1 MQFCTERNIIPTE
14 GSVKQGVEFL
24 TFLYHEENIDRR
36 YSAINTARSAL
47 SSVLPCRNGQTF
59 GKDQI
64 VTDFMRGVFNLR
76 PPKPRYA
83 DIWDPDRVLNF
94 LKEWGPS
101 SQLSLY
107 KLSQKTVCLIL
118 LATGIRGRT
127 LLGARIDEMQR
138 TEDKFVFHIDHS
150 FYKQNRPGWNPEA
163 AVIKAFN
170 ENNLVCPYYT
180 LREYLGR
187 TLNIR
192 GTHKFL
198 FLTTRGEH
206 HPISR
211 ATLRRW
217 LVELLQE
224 VGVDTAR
231 YGSGSTRAAAT
242 SKALAEGAPLDM
254 ILSSGGWTRP
264 STFQRFYARPVGGRV
279 LAEYVIQS

>member
-1 MQFCTERNIIPTE
+1 MQGEGYSTEAINIIPAAKRESTVQLYKGYLSKWMQFCTERNIIPTE

-36 YSAINTARSAL
+36 YSAINTAQSAL

-118 LATGIRGRT
+118 LATGIRGHT

-138 TEDKFVFHIDHS
+138 TEDKFVFHIGHS

-163 AVIKAFN
+163 VVIKAFN
-170 ENNLVCPYYT
+170 ENILVCPYYT

-192 GTHKFL
+192 GTQKFL

-211 ATLRRW
+211 ASLRRW

-224 VGVDTAR
+224 VG
-231 YGSGSTRAAAT
+231 ST
-242 SKALAEGAPLDM
+242 LLDMGLGAPELRQPRKPW
-254 ILSSGGWTRP
+254 LKVLHWT
-264 STFQRFYARPVGGRV
+264 
-279 LAEYVIQS
+279 